1 MPLASASQ
9 TPSVA
14 EGSSPSKQTHETAGA
29 VRVIAP
35 ARLHLG
41 FLDLNGGLGRQFGS
55 IGLAIDQ
62 PRTDLIV
69 SRGPASRANGPD
81 SERALAALARFTAA
95 LSLDTSY
102 RVDIQSAIPPHAG
115 LGSGTQLALAVG
127 SALAAL
133 EGFDHNP
140 AALGE
145 LVDRG
150 ARSAIGMA
158 AFANGGF
165 IVDGGRGPEDK
176 PPPIL
181 MRTAFPEAWRILL
194 ILDGRTTGVHG
205 EAETQAFAALPP
217 LPDTAAAH
225 VCRLVLMQL
234 VPGLIESDIA
244 IFGAAVSEIQ
254 SIVGGHFAAAQGGS
268 AWTSAA
274 VGRIAEALK
283 NAGAYG
289 IGQSSWGPTGF
300 AFAPTQEISDRLYE
314 SVIEDARGEGLEV
327 LIGRGRNRGAS
338 VERITN
344 TQSERYEGEQV

>member
-1 MPLASASQ
+1 MQARAKP
-9 TPSVA
+9 
-14 EGSSPSKQTHETAGA
+14 GA
-29 VRVIAP
+29 VRVVAP

-41 FLDLNGGLGRQFGS
+41 FLDLNGGLGRRFGS
-55 IGLAIDQ
+55 IGLGIDQ
-62 PRTDLIV
+62 PRTDLIL
-69 SRGPASRANGPD
+69 SRSPTPSASGPD
-81 SERALAALARFTAA
+81 SERALAALGRFSSA

-102 RVDIQSAIPPHAG
+102 RVDIQSAIPPHSG

-133 EGFDHNP
+133 EGFDHSP
-140 AALGE
+140 HALGD

-158 AFANGGF
+158 SFTDGGF
-165 IVDGGRGPEDK
+165 IVDGGRGPEAK

-181 MRTAFPEAWRILL
+181 MRTPFPEAWRILL
-194 ILDGRTTGVHG
+194 ILDGRTAGVHG
-205 EAETQAFAALPP
+205 DAETQAFAALPP
-217 LPDTAAAH
+217 LPETAAGH

-244 IFGAAVSEIQ
+244 VFGAAVGEIQ
-254 SIVGGHFAAAQGGS
+254 SIVGSHFAAAQGGS
-268 AWTSAA
+268 HWTSAA

-283 NAGAYG
+283 HTGAHG

-300 AFAPTQEISDRLYE
+300 AFAPSQEIADHLYE
-314 SVIEDARGEGLEV
+314 SVIEDARAEGLQI

-338 VERITN
+338 VEPITN
-344 TQSERYEGEQV
+344 TQSERYEGGQA